1 LRHHPGADA
10 HRETAMQDTVPPES
24 GEARR
29 ERTPAPES
37 IAKAPLSPFRLPSD
51 TTPTWEVELLLSGG
65 TLFALLQL
73 PGWLTGLFDQ
83 WAMRVGEGALYVMSF
98 GLVYGKVIIFA
109 MITTLIAHLL
119 TRGLWVAAIG
129 LRSVYPGGI
138 RWRKLRHG
146 ARYRAL
152 ARAHVPTLKR
162 IIDRSDDFASQMFAV
177 AALLVVMALYS
188 LVGSAFV
195 FGAAWAISGLL
206 LGGRYVTEVL
216 LALVALLTLSQI
228 AGVLIDRRANERG
241 RARRKPLRW
250 LLAMFRFQL
259 MFPFARLS
267 QSLMLVFTSHFGSIK
282 GTVALVLLMYAL
294 IAMAISDLVFER
306 ESTRFGPAG
315 AMHEVSGNQVV
326 STAHYADQRG
336 DASREGLTPYIDS
349 ARPRGDYLEL
359 VIPFHP
365 RRHPQALEQACPGAL
380 EAVGRATKALQRARS
395 LGSDEA
401 DSDGVELRQSEL
413 QANIEAAAASREQ
426 SLASLLECATG
437 LHAPAIDGVAASDV
451 QLQWMTS
458 ADQSQPAFAAYLPL
472 HDLSRG
478 RHVLEVQTLPEP
490 DSEIPFGRSKG
501 RPKGPSLQIPFWR

>member
-1 LRHHPGADA
+1 
-10 HRETAMQDTVPPES
+10 MQDTVPPES

-29 ERTPAPES
+29 ERAPAPES

-129 LRSVYPGGI
+129 LRSVYPSGI

-152 ARAHVPTLKR
+152 ARAQVPTLKR

-216 LALVALLTLSQI
+216 LALVVLLTLSQI
-228 AGVLIDRRANERG
+228 VGVLIDRRAKERG

-250 LLAMFRFQL
+250 LLAVFRFH
-259 MFPFARLS
+259 MSMPFARLS
-267 QSLMLVFTSHFGSIK
+267 QALMLVFTSHFGSVK
-282 GTVALVLLMYAL
+282 GTVVLVLVMYAL

-315 AMHEVSGNQVV
+315 AMHAVAGAQVV
-326 STAHYADQRG
+326 STAHYADQRSSG
-336 DASREGLTPYIDS
+336 SREALTPYIDS
-349 ARPRGDYLEL
+349 AQPQGDYLQV

-380 EAVGRATKALQRARS
+380 DAVANATRALQRARS
-395 LGSDEA
+395 PEPEDAVTDAPETSPRDMQGHVL
-401 DSDGVELRQSEL
+401 
-413 QANIEAAAASREQ
+413 AAADAREQ
-426 SLASLLECATG
+426 VLGTLLECVG
-437 LHAPAIDGVAASDV
+437 RLHAPAINGVPIADL
-451 QLQWMTS
+451 QLQWMDT
-458 ADQSQPAFAAYLPL
+458 ADQSQPAFSAFLPL
-472 HDLSRG
+472 HELPRG
-478 RHVLEVQTLPEP
+478 RHVLEIQGLPEP
-490 DSEIPFGRSKG
+490 ASDIPFGRAEG
-501 RPKGPSLQIPFWR
+501 RPKGPPLKIPFWR